1 MNCHLTSN
9 YSSEISKALKDS
21 LTMWHMIRLKDIV
34 NGSVVGSGS
43 DYIVIQKN
51 NKRFLIEMKIVR
63 IQELKNATTPYGS
76 QFWY

>member
-1 MNCHLTSN
+1 
-9 YSSEISKALKDS
+9 
-21 LTMWHMIRLKDIV
+21 MIRLKDIV

-51 NKRFLIEMKIVR
+51 KRRFLIQMKIIG

-76 QFWY
+76 QF

>member
-1 MNCHLTSN
+1 
-9 YSSEISKALKDS
+9 
-21 LTMWHMIRLKDIV
+21 MIRLKDIV

-51 NKRFLIEMKIVR
+51 KKRFLIEMNIIR

-76 QFWY
+76 QF

>member
-1 MNCHLTSN
+1 
-9 YSSEISKALKDS
+9 
-21 LTMWHMIRLKDIV
+21 MIRLKDIV

-51 NKRFLIEMKIVR
+51 KKRFLIEMKIIR

-76 QFWY
+76 QF